1 MDEGAGFIVDCF
13 LPLLERFGFNGREEY
28 FIDVFVVKDFLD
40 KNFLYATHTMGFNRT
55 YHLVYPVKLK
65 HKFFSRE
72 PYLKLK
78 RIGITDECK
87 LSSIQL
93 ETYIAKGIKLISAYK
108 KELELLKDF

>member
-1 MDEGAGFIVDCF
+1 MDEGAGFILDCF
-13 LPLLERFGFNGREEY
+13 LPLLGRFGFNGREET
-28 FIDVFVVKDFLD
+28 FINVFTIKDYLD
-40 KNFLYATHTMGFNRT
+40 KNFLYATHIMGFRT
-55 YHLVYPVKLK
+55 YHLTYPVKLK

-78 RIGITDECK
+78 RVHITDECK

-93 ETYIAKGIKLISAYK
+93 ENLITKGIKLISAYK